1 MILFDLK
8 CGEGHVFEAWFRNS
22 GAYEAQAAANEIAC
36 PICGDI
42 RIAKAP
48 MAPRIGKS
56 RQEVEKTETAALRR
70 AESCANLSN
79 CAARSKRSAI
89 MSATASLKEARRIHY
104 GEIEKRDI
112 YGEATETE
120 TTELRRRDRGRTDSL
135 GSDDILNSLLPQS
148 GPPADH
154 ASGRSRRRV
163 GMSWVAPGFRRQL

>member
-22 GAYEAQAAANEIAC
+22 GAYEAQAAASEIAC

-56 RQEVEKTETAALRR
+56 RQEVEKTETAALLR
-70 AESCANLSN
+70 AEVMRELVELRRKVEEKCDYVGDRFAE
-79 CAARSKRSAI
+79 
-89 MSATASLKEARRIHY
+89 EARRIHY

-120 TTELRRRDRGRTDSL
+120 TTELKEEGIVVERIPWVPTT
-135 GSDDILNSLLPQS
+135 NS
-148 GPPADH
+148 
-154 ASGRSRRRV
+154 
-163 GMSWVAPGFRRQL
+163 

>member
-22 GAYEAQAAANEIAC
+22 GAYEAQAAASEIAC

-56 RQEVEKTETAALRR
+56 RQEVEKTETATLRR
-70 AESCANLSN
+70 AEVMRELVELRRKVEEKCDYVGDRFAE
-79 CAARSKRSAI
+79 
-89 MSATASLKEARRIHY
+89 EARRIHY

-120 TTELRRRDRGRTDSL
+120 TTELKEEGIVVERIPWVPTT
-135 GSDDILNSLLPQS
+135 NS
-148 GPPADH
+148 
-154 ASGRSRRRV
+154 
-163 GMSWVAPGFRRQL
+163 

>member
-22 GAYEAQAAANEIAC
+22 GAYEAQAAASEIAC

-70 AESCANLSN
+70 AEVMRELVELRRKVEEKCDYVGDRFAE
-79 CAARSKRSAI
+79 
-89 MSATASLKEARRIHY
+89 EARRIHY

-120 TTELRRRDRGRTDSL
+120 TTELKEEGIMVEQIPWVPTT
-135 GSDDILNSLLPQS
+135 NS
-148 GPPADH
+148 
-154 ASGRSRRRV
+154 
-163 GMSWVAPGFRRQL
+163 

>member
-8 CGEGHVFEAWFRNS
+8 CGEGHVFEAWFRNG
-22 GAYEAQAAANEIAC
+22 GAYEAQAAANGIAC

-70 AESCANLSN
+70 AEVMRELVELRRKVEEKCDYVGDRFAE
-79 CAARSKRSAI
+79 
-89 MSATASLKEARRIHY
+89 EARRIHY

-120 TTELRRRDRGRTDSL
+120 TTELKEEGIVVERIPWVPTT
-135 GSDDILNSLLPQS
+135 NS
-148 GPPADH
+148 
-154 ASGRSRRRV
+154 
-163 GMSWVAPGFRRQL
+163 

>member
-22 GAYEAQAAANEIAC
+22 GAYEAQAAASEIAC

-56 RQEVEKTETAALRR
+56 RQEVEKTETAVQRR
-70 AESCANLSN
+70 AEVMRELVELRRKVEEKCDYVGDRFAE
-79 CAARSKRSAI
+79 
-89 MSATASLKEARRIHY
+89 EARRIHY

-120 TTELRRRDRGRTDSL
+120 TTELKEEGIVVERIPWVPTT
-135 GSDDILNSLLPQS
+135 NS
-148 GPPADH
+148 
-154 ASGRSRRRV
+154 
-163 GMSWVAPGFRRQL
+163 

>member
-22 GAYEAQAAANEIAC
+22 GAYEAQVAVNEIAC

-56 RQEVEKTETAALRR
+56 RQEAEKTETAALRR
-70 AESCANLSN
+70 AEVMRELVELRRKVEEKCDYVGDRFAE
-79 CAARSKRSAI
+79 
-89 MSATASLKEARRIHY
+89 EARRIHY

-120 TTELRRRDRGRTDSL
+120 TTELQEEGIVVERIPWIPTT
-135 GSDDILNSLLPQS
+135 NS
-148 GPPADH
+148 
-154 ASGRSRRRV
+154 
-163 GMSWVAPGFRRQL
+163 

>member
-36 PICGDI
+36 PICGDT

-56 RQEVEKTETAALRR
+56 RQEVEKTETATLRR
-70 AESCANLSN
+70 AEVMRELVELRRKVEEKCDYVGDRFAE
-79 CAARSKRSAI
+79 
-89 MSATASLKEARRIHY
+89 EARRIHY

-120 TTELRRRDRGRTDSL
+120 TTELRKRASWSSGFPGFQRLIPESL
-135 GSDDILNSLLPQS
+135 YMPQS
-148 GPPADH
+148 GP
-154 ASGRSRRRV
+154 ASRSRLR
-163 GMSWVAPGFRRQL
+163 ALAAA